1 MSDQLTPAQRQIIE
15 LAKAMA
21 ATNPHAAEELAK
33 HLGYYAGEQLRPRFS
48 QGAGII
54 LRPNWITGRIDMRS
68 SEE

>member
-1 MSDQLTPAQRQIIE
+1 MSDQLTPAQLRIIE
-15 LAKAMA
+15 LAKALA
-21 ATNPHAAEELAK
+21 ADNPHAAEELAK
-33 HLGYYAGEQLRPRFS
+33 HLGYYAGEQLRPRFA